1 MKLQAAIAVGGAVIV
16 VAALAGS
23 AQAVNSQ
30 TYQDSL
36 GENPDS
42 PDITS
47 IVVSNDDTGLIT
59 WKINISNRPALTQ
72 DMAIPIYLDTDQN
85 ANTGDKQSG
94 GAEYAI
100 ELDPGQVTLFKWNG
114 SDYVVASPQTTLTYV
129 YDSTGATIK
138 INASELGG
146 TKALNF
152 LVLAFSGITTASDGS
167 ADFSKAHGDSA
178 PDPLH
183 GTYAYRVLTVLKL
196 TVASFVTSPSAPKAG
211 ATFSTSLAAN
221 ENDTGGPVEAG
232 TVTCSATLAGTPLAA
247 LKHAFA
253 NGVATCSW
261 KIPKT
266 AKRKAFKSS
275 VTLTVRGATATRR
288 YAGTVK

>member
-47 IVVSNDDTGLIT
+47 IVVSNDDTGLIN

-129 YDSTGATIK
+129 YDSTGSYDTVWFIAIGLSVVATLLNLPIK
-138 INASELGG
+138 EVPIPSL
-146 TKALNF
+146 TKAR
-152 LVLAFSGITTASDGS
+152 AQA
-167 ADFSKAHGDSA
+167 
-178 PDPLH
+178 
-183 GTYAYRVLTVLKL
+183 
-196 TVASFVTSPSAPKAG
+196 
-211 ATFSTSLAAN
+211 
-221 ENDTGGPVEAG
+221 
-232 TVTCSATLAGTPLAA
+232 
-247 LKHAFA
+247 
-253 NGVATCSW
+253 
-261 KIPKT
+261 
-266 AKRKAFKSS
+266 
-275 VTLTVRGATATRR
+275 
-288 YAGTVK
+288 